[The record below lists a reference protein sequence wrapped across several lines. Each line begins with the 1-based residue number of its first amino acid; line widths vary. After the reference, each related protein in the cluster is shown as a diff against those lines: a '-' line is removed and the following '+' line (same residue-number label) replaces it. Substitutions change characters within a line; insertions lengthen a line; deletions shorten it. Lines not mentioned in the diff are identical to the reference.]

1 MTITDRWIGGNEMTK
16 TNTRTIGDLERS
28 LSKGTKKT
36 VSQQELLN
44 LKEHGFAD
52 QYINT
57 HFKVQR
63 NYTFTQEQVR
73 QHSIRVIAVV
83 SSLSQQERARV
94 LRHALKLNE
103 V

>member
-1 MTITDRWIGGNEMTK
+1 MTK
-16 TNTRTIGDLERS
+16 TTTRPLPKEHRN
-28 LSKGTKKT
+28 GTKKT
-36 VSQQELLN
+36 VSQQELLD
-44 LKEHGFAD
+44 LKEHGFTD
-52 QYINT
+52 EYIND

-83 SSLSQQERARV
+83 SSLTQTERARV
-94 LRHALKLNE
+94 LRHAMKLNE

>member
-1 MTITDRWIGGNEMTK
+1 MTK
-16 TNTRTIGDLERS
+16 TKTRAIGDLDKS
-28 LSKGTKKT
+28 LPNGVKKT
-36 VSQQELLN
+36 VSQQELLD
-44 LKEHGFAD
+44 LKDHGFAD
-52 QYINT
+52 EYINK

-73 QHSIRVIAVV
+73 QSAVRVMYVMAA
-83 SSLSQQERARV
+83 LSQSERARV

>member
-1 MTITDRWIGGNEMTK
+1 MTK
-16 TNTRTIGDLERS
+16 TTTRTIGELERP

-36 VSQQELLN
+36 VSQQELLD

-52 QYINT
+52 EYINT

-83 SSLSQQERARV
+83 SSLTQTERARV

>member
-1 MTITDRWIGGNEMTK
+1 MTK
-16 TNTRTIGDLERS
+16 TTTRPLPKEHRN
-28 LSKGTKKT
+28 GTKKT
-36 VSQQELLN
+36 VSKQELLD
-44 LKEHGFAD
+44 LKEHGFTD
-52 QYINT
+52 EYIND

-73 QHSIRVIAVV
+73 QSAVRVMYVMAA
-83 SSLSQQERARV
+83 LSQTERARV